1 MAAKYDGKVALVTGG
16 NSGIGRAAAIAFARE
31 GARVVIAARRVSE
44 GEETVQ
50 RIKDAGGHALFVQTD
65 VSKGEAVETVLQRT
79 LAAYGRLDCAFN
91 NAGIFAVAPF
101 VEVAEADFDRVI
113 GINLKGVWFC
123 MKAELRQMLTQGG
136 GAIVNMSSTYG
147 LSSSSIGAS
156 AYTASKHGIIGLTK
170 AAALEYAKAGIR
182 VNAVVPSF
190 IRTPMADEALKNAPQ
205 FEARILDHQP
215 GGRMGRPEEVAE
227 AVVWLCS
234 DAASFVTGHTM
245 IIDGGHLSSFGT

>member
-1 MAAKYDGKVALVTGG
+1 MAAKFDGKVALVTGG
-16 NSGIGRAAAIAFARE
+16 SSGIGRAAAIAFARD
-31 GARVVIAARRVSE
+31 GAHVVIAARRLPE

-50 RIKDAGGHALFVQTD
+50 LIKAAGGHALFVQTD
-65 VSKGEAVETVLQRT
+65 VSQGDAVEVVLQRT
-79 LAAYGRLDCAFN
+79 LAAYGRLDYAFN
-91 NAGIFAVAPF
+91 NAGIFVAAPF
-101 VEVAEADFDRVI
+101 LEVTEADFDRVI

-123 MKAELRQMLTQGG
+123 MKAEMRQMLTQAG

-170 AAALEYAKAGIR
+170 AAALEYAEAGIR

-190 IRTPMADEALKNAPQ
+190 IRTPMVDEALKNAPQ

-227 AVVWLCS
+227 AVV
-234 DAASFVTGHTM
+234 
-245 IIDGGHLSSFGT
+245 